1 MLEPTISCPRC
12 HTEIKLTESL
22 AAPMVEAT
30 RLHFEQE
37 IARKD
42 REIETREVE
51 VIAQKRAVADAQRK
65 IEEQVGARLQT
76 ERVTIAAEEAKKAKD
91 AVSLETGQR
100 AKELADLQAIVDDQ
114 NIKLAV
120 AQNAQ
125 AEVMRRQRALD
136 DEKRELELTIETRL
150 QSSVAEVRQKAKVEA
165 EDGMKLKVFEKEEQ
179 IASMQRQIE
188 ELRRRAEQGSQQL
201 QGEVLELHLEAIL
214 RERFPLDT
222 IEPVGKGEFGGDIL
236 HRVFSMGGQ
245 VCGTILWES
254 KRTKNWS
261 DGWLSKLRNE

>member
-201 QGEVLELHLEAIL
+201 
-214 RERFPLDT
+214 
-222 IEPVGKGEFGGDIL
+222 
-236 HRVFSMGGQ
+236 
-245 VCGTILWES
+245 
-254 KRTKNWS
+254 
-261 DGWLSKLRNE
+261 